1 MALPFPYTYFACP
14 CTETTSFSST
24 TDPYSTE
31 PAGGAAEDEESTFHS
46 QSPRANYALYP
57 LEHLLY
63 CEDCH
68 QIRCPRCWVEEI
80 MTWYC
85 PSCLFEYANS
95 MVKSDGNRCTR
106 SCFNCPLCMSNLSIV
121 GQNEETDKAQEGSHP
136 LDKGQQATGPYFL
149 HCPYCSWSSVEIGI
163 QFDKGKEIYDQL
175 QRIKN
180 GGRVVMSQKDKEREQ
195 LKLRR
200 QVSRGSIS
208 QFEEPETPKATEKES
223 YPPDDRDLFANL
235 NAFYKS
241 QILESTGGSAL
252 GGAFGALSDYGISSP
267 GTLSRIMSMYG
278 SNLGPK
284 RGKDKPAPM
293 REAQSEMEG
302 VRLTK
307 DNDEEKIVESMQQ
320 MGWDATTSQEQR
332 REHPDNMDAT
342 LVSDLRPVPTLLRTK
357 RSKRCRTCRHILVRP
372 EPKVASTRYKIRLL
386 ALNYIPSLRLRP
398 LTAPAALGTGTPTS
412 SVTASSI
419 ASSVSLDAIPPAR
432 SLSLLLTVHNPLFD
446 PIKVTLATPSLTPPL
461 RPNAPASRSRVTILC
476 PQFEVGA
483 SGDVWD
489 EALDVGAKES
499 REKSI
504 KDAAAALESNA
515 SGQKQAEAGKVWE
528 RGRNWTSVVLEV
540 LPGVVNSPVPTARF
554 AGEDANVLEIPLY
567 VRIEYETETG
577 PGEGASAVERAAGGI
592 KERKEQ
598 RELEYWCV
606 LGVGRIAQTA

>member
-1 MALPFPYTYFACP
+1 
-14 CTETTSFSST
+14 
-24 TDPYSTE
+24 
-31 PAGGAAEDEESTFHS
+31 
-46 QSPRANYALYP
+46 
-57 LEHLLY
+57 
-63 CEDCH
+63 
-68 QIRCPRCWVEEI
+68 
-80 MTWYC
+80 
-85 PSCLFEYANS
+85 
-95 MVKSDGNRCTR
+95 
-106 SCFNCPLCMSNLSIV
+106 MSNLSIV

-398 LTAPAALGTGTPTS
+398 LTAPAALGLPATHPLTSTAARLSSSAGTGTPTS

-540 LPGVVNSPVPTARF
+540 LPGVVNSPVPTVQKPPGEGHDPATASGDDDEDDVKARF